1 MKPRK
6 TKDIQKV
13 LEKKGFILDP
23 SKDHHNF
30 FYLVIDGKKQAIKTY
45 LSHGEKEYD
54 KYLMGQ
60 IKKQLKFNDSEKAEE
75 FFDCPM
81 TKEKYIEML
90 VELGEI
96 KKVQDLNPSL

>member
-13 LEKKGFILDP
+13 LKKKGFILDP

-30 FYLVIDGKKQAIKTY
+30 YYLVINGKKQAIKTY

-54 KYLMGQ
+54 KTLMSL
-60 IKKQLKFNDSEKAEE
+60 IKKQLKFNDSIMAEE

-81 TKEKYIEML
+81 TKEQYIEML
-90 VELGEI
+90 IELGEI
-96 KKVQDLNPSL
+96 KKDQKVKSN

>member
-13 LEKKGFILDP
+13 LEKKGFILEP
-23 SKDHHNF
+23 AKDHHQF
-30 FYLVIDGKKQAIKTY
+30 YYLVIDGKKQAIKTY
-45 LSHGEKEYD
+45 FSHSKKEYD
-54 KYLMGQ
+54 KSLMNQ
-60 IKKQLKFNDSEKAEE
+60 IKKQLKFRETEKAED

-81 TKEKYIEML
+81 SEKQYIEML

-96 KKVQDLNPSL
+96 SMK

>member
-13 LEKKGFILDP
+13 LEKKGFILEP
-23 SKDHHNF
+23 AKDHHQF
-30 FYLVIDGKKQAIKTY
+30 YYLVIDGKKQAIKTY
-45 LSHGEKEYD
+45 FSHSKKEYD
-54 KYLMGQ
+54 KSLMNQ
-60 IKKQLKFNDSEKAEE
+60 IKKQLKFKETEKAED

-81 TKEKYIEML
+81 SKQQYIEML

-96 KKVQDLNPSL
+96 SMK